1 MASSQQ
7 KSTTVRT
14 KSTVKFDPRQRYA
27 PLVRPMF
34 AVLERV
40 APAIG
45 ARIAWKL
52 WTSPSEPNATAVAR
66 SREGGTGEVRSIR
79 VELPDWTGRDVNRR
93 DGTPKPP
100 LSAAVT
106 VELLGPADGPIVYL
120 LHGWGGWRGQF
131 APIGREL
138 AARGFRVVLIDA
150 PNHGDSGPGALGPD
164 TTLLPDFSRALEA
177 VIRRIGPA
185 YAIVGHSLGA
195 AASALALLD
204 GVRAEKAVFIAPP
217 IEPIAFTRTLA
228 GMLGFGDRIRT
239 RMIGI
244 GERRTG
250 IELASLALPA
260 QLASRAD
267 RGHGTDDA
275 DRAGLPSAIVVHDA
289 NDEVVPVAVGR
300 LLAESWPGA
309 RFVETTGLGHNRI
322 LRDEAV
328 IAAVAEFIEADTEAD
343 GSRGQRDIDGASVA
357 G

>member
-1 MASSQQ
+1 MASSQE

-14 KSTVKFDPRQRYA
+14 KSAVKIDPRQRYA

-52 WTSPSEPNATAVAR
+52 WTTPSEPNATAVAR
-66 SREGGTGEVRSIR
+66 SREGGMGEVRMIR
-79 VELPDWTGRDVNRR
+79 VELPDWTGRRPNRR
-93 DGTPKPP
+93 DGSPKPP
-100 LSAAVT
+100 LSVSMR

-131 APIGREL
+131 APIGRRL
-138 AARGFRVVLIDA
+138 AADGFRVVLIDA

-164 TTLLPDFSRALEA
+164 TTLLPEFSRVLAA
-177 VIRRIGPA
+177 VIREIGPA
-185 YAIVGHSLGA
+185 YAVVGHSVGA
-195 AASALALLD
+195 ASSALALLD
-204 GVRAEKAVFIAPP
+204 GVQADKAVFIAPP

-228 GMLGFGDRIRT
+228 AMLGFGERIRT
-239 RMIGI
+239 RMIRI

-250 IELASLALPA
+250 VELAGLALPTR
-260 QLASRAD
+260 LANWADRAD
-267 RGHGTDDA
+267 RTDLPPALVLHDA
-275 DRAGLPSAIVVHDA
+275 D
-289 NDEVVPVAVGR
+289 DEVVPLTVGR

-309 RFVETTGLGHNRI
+309 RIVETSRLGHNKI

-328 IAAVAEFIEADTEAD
+328 IATVAEFLEADTDANGVRRHSD
-343 GSRGQRDIDGASVA
+343 VNGATIP